1 MPPIVY
7 LLSLTLFA
15 LTTSE
20 FMVASMM
27 PALASALSV
36 AVSDIGTLISLY
48 AGGMVI
54 GGPLLTLLILHRG
67 VPNRRA
73 LLALLACY
81 AIAQALAAQADSYA
95 VMAVA
100 RVVTG
105 VAASACFGIA
115 LAICAEVVSPE
126 RRGRASSL
134 VFAGLMLA
142 TVLGMPLTTMI
153 EQWLGWRASF
163 WSVTGVTVA
172 CALAIARFAP
182 AGHPPAPTS
191 LRQELAE
198 FRKPALWAA
207 YGTSALIIGATFAG
221 FSYFAPIL
229 TEVTGFRQ
237 ADLPWLLAMYGGA
250 TVVGN
255 LVAGRLADRHTY
267 PVLMAGMALLT
278 LAMATFALNAT
289 SSWMSL
295 AMVIV
300 IGLTGIPMNPAMI
313 ARVMAI
319 ALPGPLVNTVH
330 TSVINIG
337 LGMGAWLGGAA
348 ISAGWGWQSPLWVGA
363 LLGAA
368 GLASVLPFVGKPR
381 GLECAPELSPVTVS
395 KPR

>member
-20 FMVASMM
+20 FMVAGMM

-36 AVSDIGTLISLY
+36 AVSDVGTLISLY

-163 WSVTGVTVA
+163 WSVTGVTIA
-172 CALAIARFAP
+172 CTLAIARLAP
-182 AGHPPAPTS
+182 AGHPPATTS

-237 ADLPWLLAMYGGA
+237 ADLPWLLAIYGGA

-255 LVAGRLADRHTY
+255 LVVGRLADRHTY
-267 PVLMAGMALLT
+267 PVLVTGMTLLT
-278 LAMATFALNAT
+278 LAMTMFALNAT
-289 SSWMSL
+289 SSGISL

-337 LGMGAWLGGAA
+337 LGLGAWLGGAA
-348 ISAGWGWQSPLWVGA
+348 MSAGWGWQSPLWVGA

-368 GLASVLPFVGKPR
+368 GLASVLPFVGRPR
-381 GLECAPELSPVTVS
+381 EQACAPGLSPATVS
-395 KPR
+395 KRR

>member
-20 FMVASMM
+20 FMVAGMM
-27 PALASALSV
+27 PALASALSI
-36 AVSDIGTLISLY
+36 AVSDVGTLISLY

-163 WSVTGVTVA
+163 WSVTGVTVV
-172 CALAIARFAP
+172 CTLAIARLAP
-182 AGHPPAPTS
+182 AGHPPATTS

-255 LVAGRLADRHTY
+255 LVVGRLADRHTY

-300 IGLTGIPMNPAMI
+300 IGLAGIPMNPAMI